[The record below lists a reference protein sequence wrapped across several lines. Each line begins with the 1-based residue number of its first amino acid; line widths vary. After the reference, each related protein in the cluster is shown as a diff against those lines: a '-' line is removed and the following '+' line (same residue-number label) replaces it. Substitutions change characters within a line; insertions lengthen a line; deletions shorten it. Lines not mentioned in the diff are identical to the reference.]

1 MTLIIEKPTGAK
13 LNLAKTFT
21 WNETI
26 WNPSMISTA
35 LWLDA
40 ADAST
45 VTADGSNLVSQVN
58 DKSGNGRNFT
68 SSSTARPTF
77 SANTLNSKAVFT
89 FGGSQYLTSSSAAS
103 TWNFMHTTGGCTFW
117 LVGKAG
123 NVSNPQ
129 TEYNFLGNNSG
140 ATSTVGHALYYSDI
154 NNGGGKDNDLAV
166 DFVSRGQITTFN
178 VFNVSTN
185 NALTPNVAFLASVA
199 RDPGNA
205 TAAERS
211 AIYMNGS
218 TPIKLNT
225 ITSPASSANATH
237 ALQIGAAGNNAAPMI
252 GYVSEVIITNSIAS
266 TDTRQRIEGYLAHKW
281 GLTGNLPNDHPYKT
295 VGPTP

>member
-1 MTLIIEKPTGAK
+1 MSWVITGSQK
-13 LNLAKTFT
+13 VN
-21 WNETI
+21 WD
-26 WNPSMISTA
+26 PSLISTA

-40 ADAST
+40 ADSTT

-68 SSSTARPTF
+68 SSSTARPTY
-77 SANTLNSKAVFT
+77 SASTLNSKAVFT
-89 FGGSQYLTSSSAAS
+89 FGGSQHLTSASAAS

-123 NVSNPQ
+123 SVSNPQ
-129 TEYNFLGNNSG
+129 TEYFLLGNNAG
-140 ATSTVGHALYYSDI
+140 ASSNIGHLFYYSDI
-154 NNGGGKDNDLAV
+154 DNGGGKNNDLAV
-166 DFVSRGQITTFN
+166 DFVTRGQSGTFN
-178 VFNVSTN
+178 TLNLSTN
-185 NALTPNVAFLASVA
+185 NALAANAPFLASVA

-211 AIYMNGS
+211 TIYINGS

-225 ITSPASSANATH
+225 STGVASSANATH
-237 ALQIGAAGNNAAPMI
+237 ALQIGAAGNNAAPLT
-252 GYVSEVIITNSIAS
+252 GYISEIIITSSIAT

-281 GLTGNLPNDHPYKT
+281 GLTANLPNDHPFK
-295 VGPTP
+295 VNVPAP